1 MNIRFLPAEATM
13 SAPGL
18 RLFLSTVTSEFGPHR
33 LAMKSILVGPK
44 IEVKEQGDF
53 INCGVDTLAML
64 DEYIAHGL
72 GCGVSRAR
80 KRDVVR
86 TWTKPGRLLNRGR
99 TGASSPPPGSSG
111 RSAV

>member
-33 LAMKSILVGPK
+33 LAMKSVLVGPK

-64 DEYIAHGL
+64 NEYISECTGVIHLL
-72 GCGVSRAR
+72 GEA
-80 KRDVVR
+80 
-86 TWTKPGRLLNRGR
+86 
-99 TGASSPPPGSSG
+99 TGAYPAVENV
-111 RSAV
+111 RSLLQKYADFA